1 VKIVIKRNDIESDEE
16 PFIFNLQFDDNGELI
31 LGDGTKNKPVR
42 ISFSS
47 KYMINFLREKGGVA
61 RLDCTCKINS
71 DYSLKRNVFNKI
83 PRFDKEIKEIAN
95 KIEENQFN
103 KSQ

>member
-1 VKIVIKRNDIESDEE
+1 MK
-16 PFIFNLQFDDNGELI
+16 L
-31 LGDGTKNKPVR
+31 VR
-42 ISFSS
+42 IVRILFSS

-61 RLDCTCKINS
+61 HLDCTCKINS
-71 DYSLKRNVFNKI
+71 DCSQKRNVFNKI
-83 PRFDKEIKEIAN
+83 PKFDREIAN

>member
-1 VKIVIKRNDIESDEE
+1 MHNRTARNSENCLEKLKEMILNHQFESRLPDEE

-42 ISFSS
+42 ILFSS

-61 RLDCTCKINS
+61 HLDCTWK
-71 DYSLKRNVFNKI
+71 NK
-83 PRFDKEIKEIAN
+83 
-95 KIEENQFN
+95 Q
-103 KSQ
+103 